1 MKGKTKAQ
9 KSVACQ
15 KSRECGQYGTWQPCV
30 FLPDSKTVPGLGGWR
45 SSLPSFFKNYSSSPQ
60 DPSVRDIPTW
70 SLRWGQGLAYQG
82 PDPF

>member
-30 FLPDSKTVPGLGGWR
+30 FLPDSKTVPGLGGAVYLH
-45 SSLPSFFKNYSSSPQ
+45 SSKTTPPAPKIPVSEIFLPGLSGGG
-60 DPSVRDIPTW
+60 RGWLT
-70 SLRWGQGLAYQG
+70 RGQT
-82 PDPF
+82 PFD